1 MNIVNRAHFCEGV
14 RLILKIGGHDMKRIF
29 ILLLAVVL
37 TFSLSACGN
46 IGRRDNDGMISPVD
60 NEEMISR
67 DRAIELALDNAGVTL
82 EEVRDLEAELDR
94 ERGGVFWEVD
104 FESGGYEYS
113 YDIDS
118 KTGEVTKVERDFD

>member
-1 MNIVNRAHFCEGV
+1 MRK
-14 RLILKIGGHDMKRIF
+14 LF

-37 TFSLSACGN
+37 TFTLSACGN
-46 IGRRDNDGMISPVD
+46 IGRRDNDGIIPPVGT
-60 NEEMISR
+60 EEIISR
-67 DRAIELALDNAGVTL
+67 ERAIELALDNAGVVI

>member
-1 MNIVNRAHFCEGV
+1 
-14 RLILKIGGHDMKRIF
+14 MKRIF